1 MTFPAYAVLLHIPDE
16 YAGTDYWD
24 VHHIEPVVGDAP
36 GAALEAYNKAV
47 KHLLACREHINSAKA
62 YLVCMQPIAGPDTD
76 LSDLEGSI
84 K

>member
-24 VHHIEPVVGDAP
+24 VHHVEPVVGDAP

-62 YLVCMQPIAGPDTD
+62 YLVCMQLIAGPDTEFD
-76 LSDLEGSI
+76 EIGDA
-84 K
+84 